1 MRKLLLLTTLLLLLM
16 LAVPAF
22 AQEGTPDIIGGKRVT
37 DPARFP
43 FMASVH
49 AAPATCGG
57 SVIAPRWVLTAA
69 HCVDG
74 RYGTSDPRQIR
85 VNTGALT
92 REGGTWTNVQ
102 AVFLEPTGLDAAL
115 LYLAEPVDVPP
126 VALAAPLPVTEP
138 GTIPPAPVVP
148 VVAHF
153 IGWGCTQRD
162 ECSPAAHLREVA
174 IQLSNGCAA
183 GDICTG
189 SRIAAIG
196 QGDSGSPVVVGSS
209 EIGWVQIGVTYA
221 NNLGNPARLHTW
233 AVDVAAIRVW
243 IDATVADPPAAK
255 YVLYFPITHQ

>member
-1 MRKLLLLTTLLLLLM
+1 MSKLIIVVTFAALLLATPV
-16 LAVPAF
+16 A
-22 AQEGTPDIIGGKRVT
+22 AQRDTPDIIGGQRVT

-43 FMASVH
+43 FMTNVR
-49 AAPATCGG
+49 AAPVSCGG

-74 RYGTSDPRQIR
+74 RYGTSDPQRIR

-102 AVFLEPTGLDAAL
+102 AVFLEPSGLDAAL
-115 LYLAEPVDVPP
+115 LYLTQAVDVPP

-153 IGWGCTQRD
+153 IGWGCTQVD
-162 ECSPAAHLREVA
+162 ECVPADYLREVA

-189 SRIAAIG
+189 SRIAAVG

-221 NNLGNPARLHTW
+221 NNLGNPARLYSF